1 MQLLFLLLLSIFSF
15 WLNIEAQSK
24 PNYNQYKKMSATELQ
39 IYRQSTWDS
48 LPVAVGW
55 VNDFEGLFT
64 NTEEDSLRTIIGDFE
79 KITTVEIAIVT
90 IDSNM
95 VEEERFNDFTDHLR
109 KTWGVGKFIMKN
121 GVVVC
126 ISKDYKKLFIST
138 GVGINK
144 FMNDYQKY
152 EIIKKYFIPS
162 FNSNDYFSGTIKG
175 INAII
180 SRINRKT
187 MYNR

>member
-15 WLNIEAQSK
+15 WSNVDAQSV

-39 IYRQSTWDS
+39 AYRQSIWNS

-55 VNDFEGLFT
+55 VNDFGGLFT
-64 NTEEDSLRTIIGDFE
+64 NAEEDSLETIIGYFE
-79 KITTVEIAIVT
+79 KNTTIEIAIVT

-109 KTWGVGKFIMKN
+109 KTWGVGKFTMKN
-121 GVVVC
+121 GVVIC

-138 GVGINK
+138 GAGINK

-152 EIIKKYFIPS
+152 EIIKKYFIPP
-162 FNSNDYFSGTIKG
+162 FNSNDYFSGTMQG
-175 INAII
+175 LYAII
-180 SRINRKT
+180 NRIDGK
-187 MYNR
+187 